1 MLQSRA
7 QNFIGNVEVMQSE
20 SLTLLET
27 VFVSLWLPQNT

>member
-7 QNFIGNVEVMQSE
+7 QNFKGNVEVIQSE
-20 SLTLLET
+20 SLILLET

>member
-7 QNFIGNVEVMQSE
+7 QNFKGNVKVMHSE

-27 VFVSLWLPQNT
+27 VFISLLLPQNT